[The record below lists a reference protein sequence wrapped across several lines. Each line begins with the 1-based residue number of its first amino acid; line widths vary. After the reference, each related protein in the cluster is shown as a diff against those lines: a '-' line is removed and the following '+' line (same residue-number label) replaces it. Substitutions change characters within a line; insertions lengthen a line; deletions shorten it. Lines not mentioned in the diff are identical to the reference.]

1 MCVWAGQGETLRD
14 QRVWSLVPGH
24 PQGQGLPGPCGF
36 PPSPTGGRP
45 GRGGWGEGDT
55 GRPDFQSS
63 PRPLLAGTLG
73 PAHSC
78 PDSDSMRSEWKKDQ
92 PQTKPGASGGRSSP
106 GLGGAGGGRSGGG
119 ARPQEVLSGAERGC
133 GPDPPALQAPT
144 RRRRPSLRSPRPVSA
159 GGPGAGGEQGR
170 TLREERG
177 RMGRPRTASC
187 CVPSC
192 PPETPRLHFCVL
204 GGSSGPLCT
213 PGPPPLGLLVA
224 GCYAQAGGD
233 RSRAILAK
241 MVRSLAQTP
250 CQGLLRAGSWFVSC
264 RHRNVLCRPLCSGQ
278 GGSQVPWA
286 CLCICGNPALQALPP
301 VFPARSCVCSW
312 LVGVGGQ
319 EVWKVLGYLVFTSLK
334 FTPMT

>member
-45 GRGGWGEGDT
+45 GRGRRETQGGPT
-55 GRPDFQSS
+55 SS
-63 PRPLLAGTLG
+63 HPPAPSSLG
-73 PAHSC
+73 PQGPRTAALTPTPCALSGRKTN
-78 PDSDSMRSEWKKDQ
+78 PKQSRAPAAGEVARASE
-92 PQTKPGASGGRSSP
+92 
-106 GLGGAGGGRSGGG
+106 GAGGGRSGGG

-241 MVRSLAQTP
+241 MVRSVAQTP